1 MSSSLSLSLLVSA
14 PWFLRRGGRS
24 KDDDLVV
31 FEEVFDLAFLKV
43 RRIKTQRCVF
53 GILDGAKV
61 LMRWYVYKCAL
72 RTTI

>member
-31 FEEVFDLAFLKV
+31 FEEVFE
-43 RRIKTQRCVF
+43 
-53 GILDGAKV
+53 
-61 LMRWYVYKCAL
+61 
-72 RTTI
+72 